1 MRDFVQRVVETLGVD
16 ENRDRVAVV
25 QYSRDPA
32 AQFYLNTYTT
42 KGEILNTV
50 RGLRHKGG
58 RPLNTGA
65 ALQYVRDNVFTVSSG
80 SRRIEGV
87 PQLLILLSGGRSFDN
102 VDTPASALKELGVLI
117 FGIGTRSSD
126 SRELQR
132 ISHDPS
138 YALSV
143 SDFTDLPNI
152 QQQLL
157 SSVEA
162 VVIEVTPESTTDL
175 VDHDTSRKD
184 VVFLVDGSDGTR
196 NGFPAMRDF
205 VQRVVGK
212 LNVGGDKD
220 RVSVVQY
227 GRDQEVHFY
236 LNTYTTKED
245 ILDTV
250 RSLRHRGGRP
260 LNTGAALQYV
270 RDNVFTASS
279 GSRSQEGVP
288 QMLILLSG
296 GRSSDNVD
304 IPASALK
311 ESGVLIFGI
320 GTRNSSREV
329 QRIATDP
336 SFSQSV
342 SEFTDLPSVQEQFF
356 SSLIT
361 VQVEATP
368 ITPTVIVDQSIA
380 RKDVVF
386 LLDGSDGT
394 RNGFP
399 AMRDFVQKVVE
410 KLTVEENRDRVS
422 VVQYSRESEAHFYLN
437 TYTTKKDVV
446 DTVRGLRHKGGR
458 PLNTGAAL
466 QYVRDNV
473 FIASSGSRRL
483 EGVPQILILLNGG
496 RSFDNVDTPASALK
510 ELGVLVFGIGTRSSD
525 SRELQKISY
534 DPSYALSVSEFTDLP
549 NVQQQ
554 LLSAMSTVIVQVT
567 TMTPTV
573 IPTILV
579 ESQAPRRDV
588 VFLLDGSDGTR
599 SGFPAM
605 RDFVQRVVETLGVDE
620 NRDRVAVVQYSRDP
634 AAQFYLNTYTT
645 KGEILN
651 TVRGLRHKGGRPL
664 NTGAALQYARDNV
677 FNVSSGSR
685 RIEGVPQL
693 LILLSGGRS
702 FDNVDTPASALK
714 ELGVLIFGIGTRS
727 SDSREL
733 QRISHDPSYA
743 LSVSDFTDLPNIQQ
757 QLLSSVEA
765 VVIEVTPEST
775 TDLVDHDT
783 SRKDVVF
790 LVDGSDGT
798 RNGFPAMRDFV
809 QRVVGK
815 LNVGGDKDRVSVVQ
829 YGRDQEVHFY
839 LNTYTTKEDI
849 LDTVRSLR
857 HRGGRPLNTGAALQ
871 YVRDNVFTASS
882 GSRSQEGVPQMLIL
896 LSGGRSSDNVDIPAS
911 ALKESGV
918 LIFGIGTRNSS
929 REVQRIATDPS
940 FSQSVSEFT
949 DLPSVQEQFFSSLI
963 TVQVEATPITPTVI
977 VDQSIA
983 RKDVVFLLDGSDGTR
998 NGFPAMRDFVQKV
1011 VEKLTVEEN
1020 RDRVSVVQYSRES
1033 EAHFYLN
1040 TYTTKEDVVDTV
1052 RGLRHKGGRPLN
1064 TGAALQYVRDNVF
1077 IASSGSRRLEGVP
1090 QILILLNGGRSFD
1103 NVDTPASALKE
1114 LGVLVFGIGT
1124 KSSDSRE
1131 LQKISYD
1138 PSYALSVSEFT
1149 DLPNV
1154 QQQLLSAMSTVIVPV
1169 TTMTPTVIP
1178 TILVESQAPRRD
1190 VVFLLDGSDGTRSGF
1205 PAMRD
1210 FVQRVVETLGVDEN
1224 RDRVAVVQYSRDPA
1238 AQFYLNKYTTKGEI
1252 LNTVRGLRHKGGRP
1266 LNTGAA
1272 LQYVRDNVFTV
1283 SSGSRRIEGVP
1294 QLLILLSGGRSFDNV
1309 DTPASALKELG
1320 VLIFGIG
1327 TRSSDSRELQRIS
1340 HDPSYALSVSDFTD
1354 LPNIQQQLLSSVE
1367 AVVIEVTPESTTDL
1381 VDHDTSRKDVV
1392 FLVDGSDGTRNGF
1405 PAMRD
1410 FVQRVVG
1417 KLNVG
1422 GDKDRV
1428 SVVQYGRDQ
1437 EVHFYLNTYTTKE
1450 DILDTVR
1457 SLRHRGGRPLNT
1469 GAALQYVRD
1478 NVFTASSGSRSQE
1491 GVPQMLILLSG
1502 GRSSDNVDIPASA
1515 LKESGVLIFGIGTR
1529 NSSREVQRIA
1539 TDPSFSQSVSEFTD
1553 LPSVQEQFFS
1563 SLITVQVEATPIT
1576 PTVIVD
1582 QSIARKDVVFLLDG
1596 SDGTRNGFPAM
1607 RDFVQKVV
1615 EKLTVEENRDRVS
1628 VVQYSRESEA
1638 HFYLNTY
1645 TTKEDVVDT
1654 VRGLRHKGGRPLNTG
1669 AALQYVRDNV
1679 FIASS
1684 GSRRLEGVPQILILL
1699 NGGRSFDNVD
1709 TPASALKELGVLVF
1723 GIGTRSSDSRELQ
1736 KISYDPS
1743 YALSVSEFTDLPNVQ
1758 QQLLSAM
1765 STVIVQVTTMTPTV
1779 IPTILV
1785 ESQAPR
1791 RDVVFLLDG
1800 SDGTRSGFPA
1810 MRDFVQR
1817 VVETL
1822 GVDENRDRVAVVQYS
1837 RDPAAQFY
1845 LNTYTT
1851 KGEILNTV
1859 RGLRHKGGRPLNTG
1873 AALQYVRDNVFTVS
1887 SGSRRIEG
1895 VPQLLI
1901 LLSGGRSFDN
1911 VDTPAS
1917 ALKELGV
1924 LIFGIGTRSSDSREL
1939 QRISHDPSYALSV
1952 SDFTDLPNIQ
1962 QQLLSSVEAVVIEV
1976 TPESTTDLVDHD
1988 TSRKDVVFLVDGS
2001 DGTRNGFPAMRDFVQ
2016 RVVGKLNVGGD
2027 KDRVSVVQYGRD
2039 QEVHFYLNTYT
2050 TKEDILDT
2058 VRSLRHR
2065 GGRPLNTGAA
2075 LQYVR
2080 DNVFTASSGSRSQE
2094 GVPQMLILLSG
2105 GRSSDN
2111 VDIPA
2116 SALKESGVLIF
2127 GIGTRNSSRE
2137 VQRIATDPSFS
2148 QSVSEFTDLPSV
2160 QEQFFS
2166 SLITVQV
2173 EATPITPTVIV
2184 DQSIARK
2191 DVVFL
2196 LDGSDGTRNG
2206 FPAMRD
2212 FVQKVVEKLTVEENR
2227 DRVSV
2232 VQYSRESEAHFYLN
2246 TYTTKEDVVDTV
2258 RGLRHKGGRPLNTGA
2273 ALQYVR
2279 DNVFIASSGSRRLEG
2294 VPQILILLNGGR
2306 SFDNVDTP
2314 ASALKELGVLV
2325 FGIGTRSS
2333 DSRELQKISYDPSY
2347 ALSVSEFTDLPNV
2360 QQQLLSAMS
2369 TVIVQVTTMTPTVI
2383 PTILVESQAPRRDVV
2398 FLLDGSDGTRSGFP
2412 AMRDFVQR
2420 VVETLGVDENRD
2432 RVAVVQYSRDPAAQF
2447 YLNTYTTKGEIL
2459 NTVRGLR
2466 HKGGRPLN
2474 TGAALQYVR
2483 DNVFTVSSGS
2493 RRIEGV
2499 PQLLILL
2506 SGGRSFDNV
2515 DTPASALKELGVL
2528 IFGIGTRSSDS
2539 RELQRISHD
2548 PSYALS
2554 VSDFT
2559 DLPNIQQ
2566 QLLSSVEAVVI
2577 EVTPESTTDLVD
2589 HDTSRKDVVFLVDG
2603 SDGTRNGFPA
2613 MRDFVQRVVG
2623 KLNVG
2628 GDKDRVSVVQY
2639 GRDQEVH
2646 FYLNTYTTKEDILDT
2661 VRSLRHRGGR
2671 PLNTGAA
2678 LQYVR
2683 DNVFTAS
2690 SGSRSQE
2697 GVPQMLIL
2705 LSGGRSSDNVDI
2717 PASALKESGVLIFGI
2732 GTRNSSREVQR
2743 IATDP
2748 SFSQSVS
2755 EFTDLPSVQE
2765 QFFSSLITVQVEAT
2779 PITPTVIVDQSI
2791 ARKDVVFLLDGSD
2804 GTRNG
2809 FPAMRDFVQKVVE
2822 KLTVEENRDRV
2833 SVVQYSRESEAHFY
2847 LNTYTTKEDV
2857 VDTVRGLRHKGG
2869 RPLNT
2874 GAALQYVRDNVFIA
2888 SSGSRRLEGVP
2899 QILILLNGGRSFDN
2913 VDTPASALKELGVL
2927 VFGIGTRSSDSR
2939 ELQKISYDPSY
2950 ALSVSEFTDL
2960 PNVQQQLLSAMSTV
2974 IVQVTTMTPTVI
2986 PTILVESQAPRRDV
3000 VFLLDGSD
3008 GTRSGFPAMRD
3019 FVQRVVETLGVD
3031 ENRDRVAVVQYS
3043 RDPAAQFYLN
3053 TYTTKGEILNTVRGL
3068 RHKGGRPLNTGAALQ
3083 YVRDNVFTVSS
3094 GSRRIEGVPQL
3105 LILLSGGRSFDNVDT
3120 PASALKE
3127 LGVLIFG
3134 IGTRSSDSRE
3144 LQRISHDPSYA
3155 LSVSDFTDLPNIQ
3168 QQLLSSVEAV
3178 VIEVTPESTT
3188 DLVDHDTSRKD
3199 VVFLVDGS
3207 DGTRNGFPA
3216 MRDFVQRVVGKLNV
3230 GGDKDRVSVVQYG
3243 RDQEVHFYL
3252 NTYTTKEDILDTV
3265 RSLRHRGGRP
3275 LNTGAALQ
3283 YVRDNVF
3290 TASSGSRSQEGV
3302 PQMLIL
3308 LSGGR
3313 SSDNVD
3319 IPASALKESGVLIF
3333 GIGTRNS
3340 SREVQRIATDPSFS
3354 QSVSEFTDLPSV
3366 QEQFFSS
3373 LITVQVEA
3381 TPITPTVIVDQS
3393 IARKDVVFLLDGSD
3407 GTRNGFPAMRDFV
3420 QKVVEKLT
3428 VEENRDRVSV
3438 VQYSR
3443 ESEAHF
3449 YLNTYTTKED
3459 VVDTVRGLRHKGGRP
3474 LNTGAALQYVR
3485 DNVFIASSGSR
3496 RLEGVPQILI
3506 LLNGGRS
3513 FDNVDTPASA
3523 LKELGV
3529 LVFGIGTRSSDSR
3542 ELQKISYDP
3551 SYALSVS
3558 EFTDPPQR
3566 PTAASFCYEH
3576 LSLYRSQP

>member
-1 MRDFVQRVVETLGVD
+1 W
-16 ENRDRVAVV
+16 N
-25 QYSRDPA
+25 
-32 AQFYLNTYTT
+32 
-42 KGEILNTV
+42 
-50 RGLRHKGG
+50 
-58 RPLNTGA
+58 
-65 ALQYVRDNVFTVSSG
+65 
-80 SRRIEGV
+80 
-87 PQLLILLSGGRSFDN
+87 
-102 VDTPASALKELGVLI
+102 KE
-117 FGIGTRSSD
+117 
-126 SRELQR
+126 
-132 ISHDPS
+132 
-138 YALSV
+138 
-143 SDFTDLPNI
+143 
-152 QQQLL
+152 
-157 SSVEA
+157 
-162 VVIEVTPESTTDL
+162 
-175 VDHDTSRKD
+175 KD

-245 ILDTV
+245 ILGTV

-342 SEFTDLPSVQEQFF
+342 SEFTDLPSIQDNVNIF
-356 SSLIT
+356 SVLFLKLL
-361 VQVEATP
+361 
-368 ITPTVIVDQSIA
+368 VDQSIA

-399 AMRDFVQKVVE
+399 AMRDFVQRVVE

-422 VVQYSRESEAHFYLN
+422 VVQYSRE
-437 TYTTKKDVV
+437 
-446 DTVRGLRHKGGR
+446 
-458 PLNTGAAL
+458 P
-466 QYVRDNV
+466 
-473 FIASSGSRRL
+473 
-483 EGVPQILILLNGG
+483 
-496 RSFDNVDTPASALK
+496 
-510 ELGVLVFGIGTRSSD
+510 
-525 SRELQKISY
+525 
-534 DPSYALSVSEFTDLP
+534 
-549 NVQQQ
+549 
-554 LLSAMSTVIVQVT
+554 
-567 TMTPTV
+567 
-573 IPTILV
+573 
-579 ESQAPRRDV
+579 
-588 VFLLDGSDGTR
+588 
-599 SGFPAM
+599 
-605 RDFVQRVVETLGVDE
+605 
-620 NRDRVAVVQYSRDP
+620 
-634 AAQFYLNTYTT
+634 
-645 KGEILN
+645 
-651 TVRGLRHKGGRPL
+651 
-664 NTGAALQYARDNV
+664 
-677 FNVSSGSR
+677 
-685 RIEGVPQL
+685 
-693 LILLSGGRS
+693 
-702 FDNVDTPASALK
+702 
-714 ELGVLIFGIGTRS
+714 
-727 SDSREL
+727 
-733 QRISHDPSYA
+733 
-743 LSVSDFTDLPNIQQ
+743 
-757 QLLSSVEA
+757 
-765 VVIEVTPEST
+765 
-775 TDLVDHDT
+775 
-783 SRKDVVF
+783 
-790 LVDGSDGT
+790 
-798 RNGFPAMRDFV
+798 
-809 QRVVGK
+809 
-815 LNVGGDKDRVSVVQ
+815 
-829 YGRDQEVHFY
+829 
-839 LNTYTTKEDI
+839 
-849 LDTVRSLR
+849 
-857 HRGGRPLNTGAALQ
+857 
-871 YVRDNVFTASS
+871 
-882 GSRSQEGVPQMLIL
+882 
-896 LSGGRSSDNVDIPAS
+896 
-911 ALKESGV
+911 
-918 LIFGIGTRNSS
+918 
-929 REVQRIATDPS
+929 
-940 FSQSVSEFT
+940 
-949 DLPSVQEQFFSSLI
+949 
-963 TVQVEATPITPTVI
+963 
-977 VDQSIA
+977 
-983 RKDVVFLLDGSDGTR
+983 
-998 NGFPAMRDFVQKV
+998 
-1011 VEKLTVEEN
+1011 
-1020 RDRVSVVQYSRES
+1020 
-1033 EAHFYLN
+1033 
-1040 TYTTKEDVVDTV
+1040 
-1052 RGLRHKGGRPLN
+1052 
-1064 TGAALQYVRDNVF
+1064 
-1077 IASSGSRRLEGVP
+1077 
-1090 QILILLNGGRSFD
+1090 
-1103 NVDTPASALKE
+1103 
-1114 LGVLVFGIGT
+1114 
-1124 KSSDSRE
+1124 
-1131 LQKISYD
+1131 
-1138 PSYALSVSEFT
+1138 
-1149 DLPNV
+1149 
-1154 QQQLLSAMSTVIVPV
+1154 
-1169 TTMTPTVIP
+1169 
-1178 TILVESQAPRRD
+1178 
-1190 VVFLLDGSDGTRSGF
+1190 
-1205 PAMRD
+1205 
-1210 FVQRVVETLGVDEN
+1210 
-1224 RDRVAVVQYSRDPA
+1224 
-1238 AQFYLNKYTTKGEI
+1238 
-1252 LNTVRGLRHKGGRP
+1252 
-1266 LNTGAA
+1266 
-1272 LQYVRDNVFTV
+1272 
-1283 SSGSRRIEGVP
+1283 
-1294 QLLILLSGGRSFDNV
+1294 
-1309 DTPASALKELG
+1309 
-1320 VLIFGIG
+1320 
-1327 TRSSDSRELQRIS
+1327 
-1340 HDPSYALSVSDFTD
+1340 
-1354 LPNIQQQLLSSVE
+1354 
-1367 AVVIEVTPESTTDL
+1367 
-1381 VDHDTSRKDVV
+1381 
-1392 FLVDGSDGTRNGF
+1392 
-1405 PAMRD
+1405 
-1410 FVQRVVG
+1410 
-1417 KLNVG
+1417 
-1422 GDKDRV
+1422 
-1428 SVVQYGRDQ
+1428 
-1437 EVHFYLNTYTTKE
+1437 
-1450 DILDTVR
+1450 
-1457 SLRHRGGRPLNT
+1457 
-1469 GAALQYVRD
+1469 
-1478 NVFTASSGSRSQE
+1478 
-1491 GVPQMLILLSG
+1491 
-1502 GRSSDNVDIPASA
+1502 
-1515 LKESGVLIFGIGTR
+1515 
-1529 NSSREVQRIA
+1529 
-1539 TDPSFSQSVSEFTD
+1539 
-1553 LPSVQEQFFS
+1553 
-1563 SLITVQVEATPIT
+1563 
-1576 PTVIVD
+1576 
-1582 QSIARKDVVFLLDG
+1582 
-1596 SDGTRNGFPAM
+1596 
-1607 RDFVQKVV
+1607 
-1615 EKLTVEENRDRVS
+1615 
-1628 VVQYSRESEA
+1628 EA

-1822 GVDENRDRVAVVQYS
+1822 GVDENKDRVAVVQYS

-1873 AALQYVRDNVFTVS
+1873 AALQYVRDNVFTAS
-1887 SGSRRIEG
+1887 SGSRRFEG

-1924 LIFGIGTRSSDSREL
+1924 LIFGIGTRSSDSKEL

-1962 QQLLSSVEAVVIEV
+1962 QQLLSSVEAVVIDV
-1976 TPESTTDLVDHD
+1976 TPESTTDLGMFDHD

-2050 TKEDILDT
+2050 TKEDILGT

-2148 QSVSEFTDLPSV
+2148 QSVSEFTDLPSIQEQFFSSLITV
-2160 QEQFFS
+2160 QVEATPITPTVIGKNGLFLLDGSDGTRNGFPAMRDFVQRVVEKLTVEENRDRVSVVQYSRESEAHFYLNTYTTKEDVVDTVRGLRHKGGRPLNTGAALQYVRDNVFIASSGSRRLEGVPQILILLNGGRSFDNVDTPASALKELGVLVFGIGTRSSDSRELQKISYDPSYALSVSEFTDLPNSQAPRRDVVFLLDGSDGTRSGFPAMRDFVQRVVETLSVDENKDRVAVVQYSRDPAAQFYLNTYTTKGEILNTVRGLRHKGGRPLNTGAALQYVRDNVFTASSGSRRFEGVPQLLILLSGGRSFDNVDTPASALKELGVLIFGIGTRSSDSKELQRISHDPSYALSVSDFTDLPNIQQQLLSSVEAVVIDVTPESTTDLVDHDTSRRDVVFLVDGSDGTRNGFPAMRDFVQRVVGKLNVGGDKDRVSVVQYGRDQEVHFYLNTYTTKEDILGTVRSLRHRGGRPLNTGAALQYVRDNVFTASSGSRSQEGVPQMLILLSGGRSSDNVDIPASALKESGVLIFGIGTRNSSREVQRIATDPSFSQSVSEFTDLPSIQEQFFS

-2212 FVQKVVEKLTVEENR
+2212 FVQRVVEKLTVEENR

-2232 VQYSRESEAHFYLN
+2232 VQYSREPEAHFYLN

-2383 PTILVESQAPRRDVV
+2383 PTILGKKNMSQAPRRDVV

-2420 VVETLGVDENRD
+2420 VVETLGVDENKD

-2483 DNVFTVSSGS
+2483 DNVFTASSGS
-2493 RRIEGV
+2493 RRFEGV

-2539 RELQRISHD
+2539 KELQRISHD

-2577 EVTPESTTDLVD
+2577 DVTPESTTDLGMCHHFD

-2646 FYLNTYTTKEDILDT
+2646 FYLNTYTTKEDILGT

-2683 DNVFTAS
+2683 DNVYTAS

-2755 EFTDLPSVQE
+2755 EFTDLPSIQE

-2779 PITPTVIVDQSI
+2779 PITPTVIG
-2791 ARKDVVFLLDGSD
+2791 K
-2804 GTRNG
+2804 NG
-2809 FPAMRDFVQKVVE
+2809 C
-2822 KLTVEENRDRV
+2822 
-2833 SVVQYSRESEAHFY
+2833 
-2847 LNTYTTKEDV
+2847 
-2857 VDTVRGLRHKGG
+2857 
-2869 RPLNT
+2869 
-2874 GAALQYVRDNVFIA
+2874 
-2888 SSGSRRLEGVP
+2888 
-2899 QILILLNGGRSFDN
+2899 
-2913 VDTPASALKELGVL
+2913 
-2927 VFGIGTRSSDSR
+2927 
-2939 ELQKISYDPSY
+2939 
-2950 ALSVSEFTDL
+2950 
-2960 PNVQQQLLSAMSTV
+2960 V
-2974 IVQVTTMTPTVI
+2974 I
-2986 PTILVESQAPRRDV
+2986 
-3000 VFLLDGSD
+3000 
-3008 GTRSGFPAMRD
+3008 
-3019 FVQRVVETLGVD
+3019 
-3031 ENRDRVAVVQYS
+3031 
-3043 RDPAAQFYLN
+3043 
-3053 TYTTKGEILNTVRGL
+3053 
-3068 RHKGGRPLNTGAALQ
+3068 
-3083 YVRDNVFTVSS
+3083 
-3094 GSRRIEGVPQL
+3094 
-3105 LILLSGGRSFDNVDT
+3105 
-3120 PASALKE
+3120 
-3127 LGVLIFG
+3127 
-3134 IGTRSSDSRE
+3134 
-3144 LQRISHDPSYA
+3144 
-3155 LSVSDFTDLPNIQ
+3155 
-3168 QQLLSSVEAV
+3168 
-3178 VIEVTPESTT
+3178 
-3188 DLVDHDTSRKD
+3188 
-3199 VVFLVDGS
+3199 
-3207 DGTRNGFPA
+3207 
-3216 MRDFVQRVVGKLNV
+3216 
-3230 GGDKDRVSVVQYG
+3230 
-3243 RDQEVHFYL
+3243 
-3252 NTYTTKEDILDTV
+3252 
-3265 RSLRHRGGRP
+3265 
-3275 LNTGAALQ
+3275 
-3283 YVRDNVF
+3283 
-3290 TASSGSRSQEGV
+3290 
-3302 PQMLIL
+3302 
-3308 LSGGR
+3308 
-3313 SSDNVD
+3313 
-3319 IPASALKESGVLIF
+3319 
-3333 GIGTRNS
+3333 
-3340 SREVQRIATDPSFS
+3340 
-3354 QSVSEFTDLPSV
+3354 
-3366 QEQFFSS
+3366 
-3373 LITVQVEA
+3373 
-3381 TPITPTVIVDQS
+3381 
-3393 IARKDVVFLLDGSD
+3393 
-3407 GTRNGFPAMRDFV
+3407 
-3420 QKVVEKLT
+3420 
-3428 VEENRDRVSV
+3428 
-3438 VQYSR
+3438 
-3443 ESEAHF
+3443 
-3449 YLNTYTTKED
+3449 
-3459 VVDTVRGLRHKGGRP
+3459 
-3474 LNTGAALQYVR
+3474 
-3485 DNVFIASSGSR
+3485 
-3496 RLEGVPQILI
+3496 
-3506 LLNGGRS
+3506 
-3513 FDNVDTPASA
+3513 
-3523 LKELGV
+3523 
-3529 LVFGIGTRSSDSR
+3529 
-3542 ELQKISYDP
+3542 
-3551 SYALSVS
+3551 
-3558 EFTDPPQR
+3558 
-3566 PTAASFCYEH
+3566 
-3576 LSLYRSQP
+3576 